1 MQQVKYTLSKFDYSG
16 IIYVMKKINK
26 KNAKMKAIEN
36 REGVSIEELLRI
48 KFVDENKSIQNIA
61 NELQIS
67 YVTTIRWL
75 KLAGIYSRMLKV

>member
-1 MQQVKYTLSKFDYSG
+1 MQQVKYTLPKFDYSG

-36 REGVSIEELLRI
+36 REGVGVEELLRI